1 MQKSS
6 SEFQGGEAVIV
17 VCNNTRVILRNLAEL
32 GLQLQ
37 ELASFTT
44 TYTTWNYIFLAGI
57 SSRNNLFFCTNR
69 RDGPEIDQFRPCHP
83 PCQKHN
89 MAPCGESTTH
99 IYGCPTSYHWL
110 LLPPFSESYD
120 VFFFDANIYELRKSG
135 DWKSTA
141 SLVPWVWDP
150 ESGGDSWKW
159 LIHGGSKA
167 CHKICTES
175 WIGRTSS
182 SENLLIKSK

>member
-110 LLPPFSESYD
+110 LLPPFQSPMMCFSSMLTYTNWENQEIGNQQHHWSHGYEIRNPEATAES
-120 VFFFDANIYELRKSG
+120 
-135 DWKSTA
+135 
-141 SLVPWVWDP
+141 
-150 ESGGDSWKW
+150 DSFMGVVKP
-159 LIHGGSKA
+159 A
-167 CHKICTES
+167 
-175 WIGRTSS
+175 
-182 SENLLIKSK
+182 IKSALNHGLEEPAALKTY

>member
-57 SSRNNLFFCTNR
+57 SSRNNLFFAQTEEMARKLISSDPVILLAKSITWRPVVKVQLIFMAVQQAITDCSFPLFQSPMMCFSSMLTYNTNWENQEIGNQQHHWSHGYEIR
-69 RDGPEIDQFRPCHP
+69 NPE
-83 PCQKHN
+83 
-89 MAPCGESTTH
+89 ATAES
-99 IYGCPTSYHWL
+99 
-110 LLPPFSESYD
+110 
-120 VFFFDANIYELRKSG
+120 
-135 DWKSTA
+135 
-141 SLVPWVWDP
+141 
-150 ESGGDSWKW
+150 DSFMGVVKP
-159 LIHGGSKA
+159 A
-167 CHKICTES
+167 
-175 WIGRTSS
+175 
-182 SENLLIKSK
+182 IKSALNHGLEEPAALKTY